1 MTEPRIDHK
10 GKVFTVRSE
19 KQDFRAVMATEQHL
33 ITGSVYLRAGE
44 RLKDM
49 LNSGEPFIAV
59 TDAQVFDP
67 SGQHLQ
73 YATDFLTVNTTHI
86 AWMMPHDEITR
97 QATTEPNHDAG

>member
-19 KQDFRAVMATEQHL
+19 KRDFRAVMATEQHL

-44 RLKDM
+44 RLKDV
-49 LNSGEPFIAV
+49 LNTGEPFIAV

-97 QATTEPNHDAG
+97 QATTEPTHDAG